1 MTSSDLRA
9 LCVILP
15 SRRSPSRGD
24 DGASP
29 SRLALE
35 SKHRQISF
43 DNGRMATALEPEVRK
58 FTIAEYYKL
67 AEAGVLAPSERVELL
82 DGRIIRMA
90 PIGPRHATIV
100 DKLTGRFVLAEKG
113 RYRTGPGRPVRITN
127 LNEPQPDLVLYKRKI
142 EDRHPGP
149 EDIFLVVEVADTTL
163 DYDSG
168 EKLRAYEKGGI
179 KEYWIID
186 AAGKAAH
193 LYHLPARAH
202 KYVRETRTHG
212 VIAPRAFPDAAIDL
226 SELF

>member
-82 DGRIIRMA
+82 NGRIIRMA

-100 DKLTGRFVLAEKG
+100 DKLTGLFVLAEKK

-127 LNEPQPDLVLYKRKI
+127 M
-142 EDRHPGP
+142 
-149 EDIFLVVEVADTTL
+149 
-163 DYDSG
+163 
-168 EKLRAYEKGGI
+168 
-179 KEYWIID
+179 
-186 AAGKAAH
+186 
-193 LYHLPARAH
+193 PARAH
-202 KYVRETRTHG
+202 KYTRETRTHG

-226 SELF
+226 SDLF